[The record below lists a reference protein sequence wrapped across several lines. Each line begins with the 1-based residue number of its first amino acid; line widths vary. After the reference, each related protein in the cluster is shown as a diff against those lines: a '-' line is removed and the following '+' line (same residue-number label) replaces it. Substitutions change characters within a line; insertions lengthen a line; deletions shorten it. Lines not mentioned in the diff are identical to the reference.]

1 MFDGRHC
8 TEKDLKNLIK
18 ETNKINS
25 VLSKNIENSEK
36 NAELQRFLQFLRRF
50 DSNIAD
56 NLERQIAYR
65 NEDYS
70 AIKKDIDMAV
80 NELKQ
85 NIAVDIFE
93 HQ

>member
-8 TEKDLKNLIK
+8 TEKNLKNLVK
-18 ETNKINS
+18 ETDNINS

-36 NAELQRFLQFLRRF
+36 NRDLQRFLQFLRRF

-56 NLERQIAYR
+56 NLERQITYR
-65 NEDYS
+65 KEDYL

-85 NIAVDIFE
+85 NITVDIFE